1 MKSKIHVTESELV
14 DVIDLIIEE
23 SNAGQ
28 YDEEDYI
35 DVFLEIFKPWIKNIL
50 GDSWRKYP
58 ISQLINKYYDEF
70 VNSYNIDSGSY
81 NWMNLTRK
89 MAKTGRDLVEKG
101 VYELPSLEPTEFF
114 TEKNKKILNYFLNQI
129 GVPPYIEV
137 SLDED
142 KPYQVTMKSNVNWLD
157 MISSPENSK
166 IVRPSRIHDELV
178 KVLENYMGITTRG
191 KTIYG
196 ELFLDMSTPQLLG
209 VDEWVKQILNKEI
222 KSELKKSDAGRYI
235 HSLSFKPDSSRL
247 MGEFKIRMKSNA
259 GWSQRNAVRDKLK
272 EILKNKGY
280 NLKFFEIEN

>member
-1 MKSKIHVTESELV
+1 MKSKILVTESELV
-14 DVIDLIIEE
+14 DVIDLIVEE
-23 SNAGQ
+23 RNAGQ
-28 YDEEDYI
+28 YNEEDYI
-35 DVFLEIFKPWIKNIL
+35 DVFLEVFKPWIKNIL

-58 ISQLINKYYDEF
+58 LSHLINKYYDEF
-70 VNSYNIDSGSY
+70 VNFYNIDSGSY
-81 NWMNLTRK
+81 NWMNLTIK
-89 MAKTGRDLVEKG
+89 MTKTGRNLVEKG
-101 VYELPSLEPTEFF
+101 VYELPSLEPKEFF

-157 MISSPENSK
+157 MISSAENSK
-166 IVRPSRIHDELV
+166 IVRPSRIHEELV

-222 KSELKKSDAGRYI
+222 KSELKKSDVGRDI
-235 HSLSFKPDSSRL
+235 HSLSFKPDTSRL
-247 MGEFKIRMKSNA
+247 MGEFKIRMKSRA
-259 GWSQRNAVRDKLK
+259 GWNSRNAAKVKLE

-280 NLKFFEIEN
+280 NLKFFQIET